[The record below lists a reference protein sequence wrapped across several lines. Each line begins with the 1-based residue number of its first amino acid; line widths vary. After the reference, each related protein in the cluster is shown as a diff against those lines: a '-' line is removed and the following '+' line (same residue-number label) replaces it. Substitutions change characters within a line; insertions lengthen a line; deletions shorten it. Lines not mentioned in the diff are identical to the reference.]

1 MTLTNELPGVRS
13 LTRHPGFERLQRIFE
28 VMQTVR
34 LTALITLALA
44 APAMAAATVP
54 EEYQGVW
61 AAAQDC
67 RQNFQNVLP
76 HVVSREFATCRV
88 MQVLSSG
95 HPGWHTDTIYLNCGG
110 SRSREIW
117 HDENIDGTDFLV
129 TVQFE
134 HGGEAGGQSIAVY
147 KRCPE
152 IPLSDIPLSDIPGTD
167 TRR

>member
-1 MTLTNELPGVRS
+1 MMQTIRLTILMTLG
-13 LTRHPGFERLQRIFE
+13 
-28 VMQTVR
+28 
-34 LTALITLALA
+34 LAT
-44 APAMAAATVP
+44 PAMAAATVP

-67 RQNFQNVLP
+67 KQSFQNILA
-76 HVVSREFATCRV
+76 HVVNREHATCRV
-88 MQVLSSG
+88 IQVISSG
-95 HPGWHTDTIYLNCGG
+95 QSGRHTDTVYLNCGG

-129 TVQFE
+129 TMQFE
-134 HGGEAGGQSIAVY
+134 RGAEVAGSSIAIF

-167 TRR
+167 TRRQ